1 MRTRAEYLE
10 ALVGVTA
17 EDIADDM
24 AAATAPDDYWEA
36 LHAALLRVEWQQM
49 TQHPEGRPI
58 FTRIIQARVR
68 CGLTT
73 SEATRTAVA
82 REAELRVMN
91 DRQVRRQGVA

>member
-49 TQHPEGRPI
+49 TRQPEDRPI
-58 FTRIIQARVR
+58 FTRVTPARVR
-68 CGLTT
+68 AGLTT
-73 SEATRTAVA
+73 SEAARKATA
-82 REAELRVMN
+82 REAEQRLMN
-91 DRQVRRQGVA
+91 QRAARRAG

>member
-24 AAATAPDDYWEA
+24 DAATAPDDYWEA
-36 LHAALLRVEWQQM
+36 LHAALLRVEWHQM
-49 TQHPEGRPI
+49 THQPEDRPI
-58 FTRIIQARVR
+58 FARITPARVR

-82 REAELRVMN
+82 REAELRLMN
-91 DRQVRRQGVA
+91 QKAARRAS

>member
-17 EDIADDM
+17 EDIASDLD
-24 AAATAPDDYWEA
+24 AATAPDDYWEA

-49 TQHPEGRPI
+49 TQQPEDRPI
-58 FTRIIQARVR
+58 FSRITPARVR

-82 REAELRVMN
+82 REAELRLMN
-91 DRQVRRQGVA
+91 QKAARRAS

>member
-17 EDIADDM
+17 EDIATDM
-24 AAATAPDDYWEA
+24 DTATLPDDYWEA

-49 TQHPEGRPI
+49 TRQPEDRPI
-58 FTRIIQARVR
+58 FARITPARVR

-82 REAELRVMN
+82 REAELRLMN
-91 DRQVRRQGVA
+91 ERAARRAS

>member
-17 EDIADDM
+17 EAIADDM

-49 TQHPEGRPI
+49 TQHPEDRPSLARIPPARRMCGRTP
-58 FTRIIQARVR
+58 R
-68 CGLTT
+68 
-73 SEATRTAVA
+73 EAPRTALA
-82 REAELRVMN
+82 LAAHLPLPPE
-91 DRQVRRQGVA
+91 

>member
-17 EDIADDM
+17 EDIATDM
-24 AAATAPDDYWEA
+24 DTATLPDDYWEA

-49 TQHPEGRPI
+49 TRQPEDRPI
-58 FTRIIQARVR
+58 FARITPARVR

-82 REAELRVMN
+82 REAELRLMN
-91 DRQVRRQGVA
+91 QKAARRAS

>member
-49 TQHPEGRPI
+49 TRQPEDRPI
-58 FTRIIQARVR
+58 FTRVTAARVR
-68 CGLTT
+68 AGLTT
-73 SEATRTAVA
+73 SEAARKATA
-82 REAELRVMN
+82 REAEQRLMN
-91 DRQVRRQGVA
+91 QRAARRAG

>member
-17 EDIADDM
+17 EDIASDM
-24 AAATAPDDYWEA
+24 DTATAPDDYWEA

-49 TQHPEGRPI
+49 TRQPEDRPI
-58 FTRIIQARVR
+58 FARITPARVR

-73 SEATRTAVA
+73 SEATRTAAA
-82 REAELRVMN
+82 REAELRLMN
-91 DRQVRRQGVA
+91 QKAAHRAI

>member
-10 ALVGVTA
+10 ALAGVTA

-24 AAATAPDDYWEA
+24 DAATVPDDYWEA
-36 LHAALLRVEWQQM
+36 LHSALLRVEWQQL
-49 TQHPEGRPI
+49 TQQPEGRPI
-58 FTRIIQARVR
+58 FARITPARVR

-82 REAELRVMN
+82 REAEQRLMN
-91 DRQVRRQGVA
+91 QRAARRAS